1 MNALI
6 QSLQEKIGLTAEQA
20 KDAAN
25 HMMEYIKKSSCC
37 LARTP
42 GCAAIGESIKTKGA
56 EFLAQAQ
63 SKGGDFFHI
72 AQEKAQA
79 FAFLAQV
86 WKYGSMGV

>member
-25 HMMEYIKKSSCC
+25 HMMEYIKEKVPASMHEHLD
-37 LARTP
+37 LA
-42 GCAAIGESIKTKGA
+42 AMGESIKSKGA

-63 SKGGDFFHI
+63 SKGGDFLHT
-72 AQEKAQA
+72 AQEKVSS
-79 FAFLAQV
+79 FLHNKEV
-86 WKYGSMGV
+86 